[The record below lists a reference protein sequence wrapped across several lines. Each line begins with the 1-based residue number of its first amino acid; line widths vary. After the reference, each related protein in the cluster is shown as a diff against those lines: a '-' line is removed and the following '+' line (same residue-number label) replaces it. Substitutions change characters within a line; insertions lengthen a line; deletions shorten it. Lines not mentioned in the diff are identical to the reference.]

1 MEKINIL
8 RKIEN
13 ELEPYIGVIPY
24 HEREGN
30 AYYEETLKK
39 IEELKIKKGSSI
51 LDVGAG
57 YGVMAMA
64 LSKMGFR
71 VSAIDIKNHLEELG
85 APHFFKKYGVKMGL
99 TDVSK
104 EKFPFPNN
112 SFDCIISLVVIEH
125 LDKSPKKYLKEIY
138 RVLKKGGY
146 FILITPN
153 FASLYNRI
161 INILRSNH
169 PINLEYFFH
178 AEKFEGHLR
187 EYIPKEVE
195 QMLLWSGFRPL
206 KIYTMNVANLNYY
219 PLYKKLFRIA
229 VRILQNFFFF
239 DKYHKERIVAISIKN
254 NGKIKNFDT
263 SIEKRKI
270 LKHTYHG
277 KENLSPIS

>member
-1 MEKINIL
+1 MKKINIL

-39 IEELKIKKGSSI
+39 IEELEIKEGSSI

-71 VSAIDIKNHLEELG
+71 VSVIDIKNHLEEYG
-85 APHFFKKYGVKMGL
+85 AAHFFKKYGVKMHL

-104 EKFPFPNN
+104 ERFPFPDN

-125 LDKSPKKYLKEIY
+125 LDKSPKKYLKEIS

-161 INILRSNH
+161 INILRFSH

-187 EYIPKEVE
+187 EYTPKEVE
-195 QMLLWSGFRPL
+195 QMLLWSDFKPVQ
-206 KIYTMNVANLNYY
+206 IYTTNVANLNYY
-219 PLYKKLFRIA
+219 SSYKKLFRIA

-239 DKYHKERIVAISIKN
+239 DKYNKERIIAISIKN
-254 NGKIKNFDT
+254 SGKIKNFDT
-263 SIEKRKI
+263 SIQKGKA
-270 LKHTYHG
+270 LKH
-277 KENLSPIS
+277 ISDDKKNSTQVS